1 MISFEKKKELDDI
14 IQSLSIQEK
23 DLEEKFI
30 LGSGKGGQ
38 KINKSHTCVQLKHI
52 PTGVIVRTQ
61 RSRSREENRFFA
73 RRLLCMRLLD
83 QQGVLSPFKKDK
95 YRIKKQKKRR
105 KRRQS

>member
-1 MISFEKKKELDDI
+1 MISFEKKKELDEI

-30 LGSGKGGQ
+30 IGSGKGGQ
-38 KINKSHTCVQLKHI
+38 KINKSYTCVQLKHI
-52 PTGVIVRTQ
+52 PTGIIIRTQ

-73 RRLLCMRLLD
+73 RRLLCMRLMEH
-83 QQGVLSPFKKDK
+83 QGFLSPFKKDQ

-105 KRRQS
+105 KRRQA

>member
-1 MISFEKKKELDDI
+1 MISFEKKKELDEI

-52 PTGVIVRTQ
+52 PTGLIVRTQ
-61 RSRSREENRFFA
+61 QSRSREENRFFA
-73 RRLLCMRLLD
+73 RRLLCMKLMD
-83 QQGVLSPFKKDK
+83 QKGFLSPFKQEQC
-95 YRIKKQKKRR
+95 RIKKQKKRR
-105 KRRQS
+105 KRRHL

>member
-1 MISFEKKKELDDI
+1 MISFEKKKELDEI

-83 QQGVLSPFKKDK
+83 QQGVLSPFKKDQ